1 MTVDDTFR
9 LILLANFTVVLP
21 FALYHRLRSHTGESL
36 DRWQEGIFI
45 LFGTRLGG
53 IPFLIGGI
61 AWMINPQRMAWASVP
76 IPIWLRWLGFVL
88 IGFGGFLLVWT
99 FRNLGKNLT
108 DTVVTRK
115 NHSLVTTGP
124 YRFVRHPFYMA
135 GIVAIIGGSLVRTWR
150 SRDDWFPTCPLILSS
165 VRSEKRPIS
174 LSADRW
180 AIPQLTQRASMTAWN
195 FGRLTGKFCLC
206 QRNESSPASSR
217 TTNSSRL
224 DRLSLIVPC

>member
-1 MTVDDTFR
+1 MTDEFFR
-9 LILLANFTVVLP
+9 TALLIVIGLFVP
-21 FALYHRLRSHTGESL
+21 FGVYYRGRSYTGEKL
-36 DRWQEGIFI
+36 DRWQEGTFI

-135 GIVAIIGGSLVRTWR
+135 GIVAIIGGSLVSANWFLLVSGLVPFGFLIARTR
-150 SRDDWFPTCPLILSS
+150 IEEEKLIERFGDQYRNYMATTGRFLP
-165 VRSEKRPIS
+165 RFK
-174 LSADRW
+174 
-180 AIPQLTQRASMTAWN
+180 QQR
-195 FGRLTGKFCLC
+195 
-206 QRNESSPASSR
+206 Q
-217 TTNSSRL
+217 
-224 DRLSLIVPC
+224 